1 MRDPVPVA
9 AADLARALRARVA
22 GEVRFD
28 EGSRALYATDAS
40 NYRQVPIGVV
50 VPDSVE
56 DVMETLAACR
66 RFDAPVLARGGGTSL
81 AGQCCNVAVVIDT
94 SKRLHRVLEVDPARK
109 RARVE
114 PGVVLDDLRRE
125 AERHH
130 LTFGPDPATHR
141 HCTLGGMIGNNS
153 CGVHSVMAG
162 RTEDNVL
169 ELDVAT
175 YDGLRLR
182 VGPTAPQEVARIVRA
197 GGRRGQIYGGLQAL
211 AAKYADLIRARYPDI
226 PRRVSGYN
234 LPALLPENGFDLAR
248 ALVGTECTC
257 ALVLEATVRLVDSPP
272 GRALAVVGYPDVYR
286 AADDVPFVLE
296 SSPIALEA
304 FEENLVAE
312 LRRTGVHP
320 EKLRLMPP
328 GGGWLIVEMGGAD
341 RAEAQRKALALAA
354 RVRGRPDP
362 PVVALYDDP
371 AVEAFIWRIRE
382 WGLAAAARAP
392 GRKTRWEGW
401 EDSAVA
407 PDRLGAYLRDLRAL
421 LDRFGYQADFYG
433 HFGQGCVHMRID
445 FDLASAPGLGAY
457 RAFMQE
463 AAELVVR
470 YGGSLSGE
478 HGDGQARAELLPVM
492 FGPELVQA
500 FREFKAIWDPRGRMN
515 PGKVV
520 DPYRMDENLRLG
532 PSYRPQQ
539 PDTRFQFPADGGS
552 FARAAERCVGVGECR
567 RLEGGTM
574 CPSFMVTREE
584 KHSTRGRAR
593 LLFEMLAGGALT
605 AGWRDEHVKDA
616 LDLCLACKGCRG
628 DCPARVDVATYKSEF
643 LSHYYQGRLRPRA
656 AYAMG
661 LVRWWVRAGALAP
674 GLVNALLGTEPWA
687 GLLKAAGGIAPQRRL
702 PRLARRTFRSWFG
715 ARRDARRE
723 GPRVILW
730 PDTFTDHFHP
740 QTARAAVLALEA
752 VGCQVEIPGRALCC
766 GRPLYDWG
774 MLDLAR
780 SLLRDVLGA
789 MGPALAAGTPVVV
802 LEPSCLAVFRDEAL
816 NLLAD
821 EPDAHRF
828 ARQCVSLGEFLQR
841 EAPHRALPRLGRRAL
856 IHGHCHQK
864 AVSGLG
870 AEIGVLERAGAAC
883 EVLDSGCCGMAGA
896 FGFEKDKYEV
906 SMKVGE
912 RVLLPAVRGADKDV
926 VVMADGFS
934 CREQIA
940 QATDRRA
947 LHLADVLALAR
958 REGPPGTAGD
968 YPERAYLAGAGE

>member
-1 MRDPVPVA
+1 MREPLSVDA
-9 AADLARALRARVA
+9 AELARDLRARLG

-28 EGSRALYATDAS
+28 DGSRALYATDAS

-50 VPDSVE
+50 VPRTVE
-56 DVMETLAACR
+56 DVVETMAVCR
-66 RFDAPVLARGGGTSL
+66 RHGAPILARGGGTSL

-94 SKRLHRVLEVDPARK
+94 SKHLNRVLEVDPARK

-114 PGVVLDDLRRE
+114 PGLVLDDLRDA

-162 RTEDNVL
+162 RTEDNIE
-169 ELDVAT
+169 ELDVLT
-175 YDGLRLR
+175 YDGARLR
-182 VGPTAPQEVARIVRA
+182 VGPTPPDDLARIVRE
-197 GGRRGQIYGGLQAL
+197 GGRRGEIYGALRAL
-211 AAKYADLIRARYPDI
+211 ALKYADLIRARYPDI

-234 LPALLPENGFDLAR
+234 LPALLPENGFDVAR

-272 GRALAVVGYPDVYR
+272 ARALAVMGYPDVYL
-286 AADDVPFVLE
+286 AADDVPAVLE
-296 SSPIALEA
+296 SRPIALEA

-320 EKLRLMPP
+320 DKLKLMPD
-328 GGGWLIVEMGGAD
+328 GGGWLIVEFGGAT
-341 RAEAQRKALALAA
+341 RAEAQDKARALAA
-354 RVRGRPDP
+354 RLQARPRP
-362 PVVALYDDP
+362 PAVALYDDP

-382 WGLAAAARAP
+382 WGLAAAAGAP
-392 GRKTRWEGW
+392 GRGTRWEGW

-407 PDRLGAYLRDLRAL
+407 PHRLGPYLRDLRAL
-421 LDRFGYQADFYG
+421 LDRHGYHADFYG

-445 FDLASAPGLGAY
+445 FDLQSAAGVGAY
-457 RAFMQE
+457 RTFVQQ

-520 DPYRMDENLRLG
+520 DAYRMDENLRVAAYH
-532 PSYRPQQ
+532 PPPAETQFR
-539 PDTRFQFPADGGS
+539 FPADGGS
-552 FARAAERCVGVGECR
+552 FTRAALRCVGVGECR

-593 LLFEMLAGGALT
+593 LLFEMLSGDALKG
-605 AGWRDEHVKDA
+605 GWRDEHVKEA
-616 LDLCLACKGCRG
+616 LDLCLACKGCRS
-628 DCPARVDVATYKSEF
+628 DCPARVDMATYKAEF
-643 LSHYYQGRLRPRA
+643 LSHYYAGRLRPRS

-661 LVRWWVRAGALAP
+661 LVHWWARLGALAP
-674 GLVNALLGTEPWA
+674 GLANALTQNEPWA
-687 GLLKAAGGIAPQRRL
+687 RLLKAAGGIAPARRL
-702 PRLARRTFRSWFG
+702 PRLARRTFRSWFRG
-715 ARRDARRE
+715 RAPTRPD
-723 GPRVILW
+723 GPRVIVW
-730 PDTFTDHFHP
+730 PDTFNDHFHP
-740 QTARAAVLALEA
+740 RTAQAAVETLEA
-752 VGCQVEIPGRALCC
+752 AGWRVDIPRRVLCC
-766 GRPLYDWG
+766 GRPLYDSG

-780 SLLRDVLGA
+780 WQLLDVLRA
-789 MGPALAAGTPVVV
+789 MQPEIAAGTPIVV
-802 LEPSCLAVFRDEAL
+802 LEPSCLAVFRDEAV

-821 EPDAHRF
+821 REDARRL
-828 ARQCVSLGEFLQR
+828 ARQCHSLGEFLDR
-841 EAPHRALPRLGRRAL
+841 EAARVSLPRLRRRTVVQ
-856 IHGHCHQK
+856 GHCHQK
-864 AVSGLG
+864 AVVGLHG
-870 AEIGVLERAGAAC
+870 EARVLERLGVAYA
-883 EVLDSGCCGMAGA
+883 VLDAGCCGMAGA
-896 FGFEKDKYEV
+896 FGFEKEKYEV
-906 SMKVGE
+906 SMRVGE
-912 RVLLPAVRGADKDV
+912 RVLLPAVRAAATDV
-926 VVMADGFS
+926 LVIADGFS

-940 QATDRRA
+940 QSTDRRA
-947 LHLADVLALAR
+947 LHLADLLAMALR
-958 REGPPGTAGD
+958 QGPEGPPGA
-968 YPERAYLAGAGE
+968 YPERAYVEDGGA

>member
-1 MRDPVPVA
+1 MRHPLAVGA
-9 AADLARALRARVA
+9 TELARELRARVA

-50 VPDSVE
+50 LPRSIE
-56 DVMETLAACR
+56 DVTETLSVCR
-66 RFDAPVLARGGGTSL
+66 RFGAPVLARGGGTSL

-94 SKRLHRVLEVDPARK
+94 SKHLHRVLAVDPATK

-114 PGVVLDDLRRE
+114 PGAVLDDLRRE

-141 HCTLGGMIGNNS
+141 HCTMGGMIGNNS

-169 ELDVAT
+169 ELDVVT

-182 VGPTAPQEVARIVRA
+182 VGRTAPEELARIVHA
-197 GGRRGQIYGGLQAL
+197 GGRRGEIYGGLHAL
-211 AAKYADLIRARYPDI
+211 AAKYAGLIRARYPDI

-234 LPALLPENGFDLAR
+234 LPALLPENGFDVAR

-257 ALVLEATVRLVDSPP
+257 AFVLEATVRLVDSPP
-272 GRALAVVGYPDVYR
+272 ARALAVVGYPDIFG

-296 SSPIALEA
+296 SAPIALEA
-304 FEENLVAE
+304 FEENLLAE

-320 EKLRLMPP
+320 EELRLMPS
-328 GGGWLIVEMGGAD
+328 GGGWLIVEFGGAD
-341 RAEAQRKALALAA
+341 RREARDKARALAA
-354 RVRGRPDP
+354 RVQGRPAP
-362 PVVALYDDP
+362 PSVALYDDP
-371 AVEAFIWRIRE
+371 AMEAFIWRLRE

-407 PDRLGAYLRDLRAL
+407 PHRLGPYLRDLRAL
-421 LDRFGYQADFYG
+421 LDRYAYQGDFYG

-445 FDLASAPGLGAY
+445 FDLASTPGLGAF
-457 RAFMQE
+457 RAFMRE
-463 AAELVVR
+463 AAELVVG

-500 FREFKAIWDPRGRMN
+500 FREFKAIWDPQGRMN
-515 PGKVV
+515 PGKIV

-532 PSYRPQQ
+532 PSYRPRQ
-539 PDTRFQFPADGGS
+539 PETRFRFPADGGS
-552 FARAAERCVGVGECR
+552 LARATERCVGVGECR

-593 LLFEMLAGGALT
+593 LLFEMLSGEGLGG
-605 AGWRDEHVKDA
+605 GWRDEHVKEA

-628 DCPARVDVATYKSEF
+628 DCPARVDVATYKAEF
-643 LSHYYQGRLRPRA
+643 LSHYYQGRLRPRS

-661 LVRWWVRAGALAP
+661 LVHWWTRAGALAP
-674 GLVNALLGTEPWA
+674 GLVNALTQNEPWA

-702 PRLARRTFRSWFG
+702 PCLARRTFRSWFLARSG
-715 ARRDARRE
+715 RRRD
-723 GPRVILW
+723 GPRVVLW
-730 PDTFTDHFHP
+730 ADTFNDRFHP
-740 QTARAAVLALEA
+740 QTARAAVAVLEA
-752 VGCQVEIPGRALCC
+752 AGWQVDVPSRVLCC
-766 GRPLYDWG
+766 GRPLYDTG

-780 SLLRDVLGA
+780 SMLRGVLVA
-789 MGPALAAGTPVVV
+789 MRADITAGTPVVV
-802 LEPSCLAVFRDEAL
+802 LEPSCLSVFRDEAL
-816 NLLAD
+816 NLLAGD
-821 EPDAHRF
+821 PDAERF
-828 ARQCVSLGEFLQR
+828 ARQCASLGEFLHR
-841 EAPHRALPRLGRRAL
+841 EGRGAPLPTLRRRTL
-856 IHGHCHQK
+856 VHGHCHQK
-864 AVSGLG
+864 ALADLTGETAVLARMG
-870 AEIGVLERAGAAC
+870 AEC
-883 EVLDSGCCGMAGA
+883 EVLDAGCCGMAGA

-912 RVLLPAVRGADKDV
+912 RVLLPAVRGAGKDV
-926 VVMADGFS
+926 LVMADGFS

-947 LHLADVLALAR
+947 LHLADVLALALR
-958 REGPPGTAGD
+958 HGPDGPDGP
-968 YPERAYLAGAGE
+968 YPERSSLAGAGA